1 MNRWTFAK
9 IVGACHTNAHP
20 QTQERLAAQ
29 SIFLFLSPDSPG
41 ELTRARGPRT
51 QSGNGGN

>member
-9 IVGACHTNAHP
+9 IVGAR
-20 QTQERLAAQ
+20 QTLARPLIQEPVATQ
-29 SIFLFLSPDSPG
+29 SIFLFPSPDSPG